1 MNTTDIKEKIK
12 LLKDYF
18 VKRSDVSMV
27 FVFGSYAREQEISES
42 DFDVAVYFNP
52 KGKVLEWEETTSFK
66 DEGKIWSDIEK
77 IVCLNTDLVVL
88 NRTPST
94 VAFSILQDGIPVIIK
109 NNSLY
114 LNFFLTI
121 SSVAEDFREF
131 SRDFWAIKQRSLS
144 LKPADKERLLKI
156 VDFLEAEIADY
167 PDFADLDQTAYG
179 NDNSLRRNVERWAE
193 NIVNSSIDIAKIL
206 LASEK
211 KKMPQTYR
219 EILHE
224 LSLLEN
230 FEKKTAEKLAR
241 FSKLRN
247 ILAHE
252 YIDIRFNQ
260 IKKFVKESKP
270 AYKKLVDFVKNKL
283 SGANNH

>member
-1 MNTTDIKEKIK
+1 MKKTDIKEKIK

-42 DFDVAVYFNP
+42 DFDVALYFNP
-52 KGKVLEWEETTSFK
+52 KEKVLEWEETISFK
-66 DEGKIWSDIEK
+66 DEDKIWSDIEK

-88 NRTPST
+88 NRAPST
-94 VAFSILQDGIPVIIK
+94 VAFSILQDSIPVIIK
-109 NNSLY
+109 DNSLY

-144 LKPADKERLLKI
+144 LKPSDKERLIKI

-167 PDFADLDQTAYG
+167 TDFADLDQTAYG
-179 NDNSLRRNVERWAE
+179 NDNSLRRNVERWVE

-206 LASEK
+206 LASKK

-230 FEKKTAEKLAR
+230 FEKKTAEKLTR

-260 IKKFVKESKP
+260 IKKFITESEP
-270 AYKKLVDFVKNKL
+270 AYKKLIDFVKNIL
-283 SGANNH
+283 NE

>member
-1 MNTTDIKEKIK
+1 MKNCDLKEKIGF
-12 LLKDYF
+12 LKDYF
-18 VKRSDVSMV
+18 VKRSDVSMA
-27 FVFGSYAREQEISES
+27 FVFGSYARGLEISES
-42 DFDVAVYFNP
+42 DFDLAVYFNP
-52 KGKVLEWEETTSFK
+52 KGKVLEWEETISFK
-66 DEGKIWSDIEK
+66 DEDKIWSDIEK

-88 NRTPST
+88 NRAPST
-94 VAFSILQDGIPVIIK
+94 VAFSILQDGMPIIIK
-109 NNSLY
+109 DDSLY

-131 SRDFWAIKQRSLS
+131 SRDFWAIKQRSQS
-144 LKPADKERLLKI
+144 LKPVDKERLIKI
-156 VDFLEAEIADY
+156 VDFLEAEMADY
-167 PDFADLDQTAYG
+167 PYFADLDQTAYE
-179 NDNSLRRNVERWAE
+179 NDNSLRRNVERWVE

-206 LASEK
+206 FASKK

-219 EILHE
+219 EILHK

-230 FEKKTAEKLAR
+230 FEKNAAENLAR

-260 IKKFVKESKP
+260 IKKFITESEP
-270 AYKKLVDFVKNKL
+270 AYKKLVDFVKNEL
-283 SGANNH
+283 SGANIQ